1 MDARN
6 TALEEK
12 VAFLEDS
19 LSRLAR
25 TIEEMNVQL
34 VGVMKEVHNIRRT
47 RGPAEQVDAEDTEH
61 VPHF

>member
-1 MDARN
+1 MDNRI

-19 LSRLAR
+19 LSKIYR
-25 TIEEMNVQL
+25 TVEEMNVQL

-47 RGPAEQVDAEDTEH
+47 RGPADQIDTEDSEH
-61 VPHF
+61 GRHF

>member
-1 MDARN
+1 MDTRT

-19 LSRLAR
+19 LSKISR
-25 TIEEMNVQL
+25 TVEEMNVQL

-47 RGPAEQVDAEDTEH
+47 RSPADEADSEDAGQVR
-61 VPHF
+61 HF

>member
-1 MDARN
+1 MDTR
-6 TALEEK
+6 TVALEEK

-19 LSRLAR
+19 LSRLSK

-47 RGPAEQVDAEDTEH
+47 RSPGDQVDTEDSEH
-61 VPHF
+61 ARHF

>member
-1 MDARN
+1 MDNRI

-19 LSRLAR
+19 LSKISR
-25 TIEEMNVQL
+25 TVEEMNVQL

-47 RGPAEQVDAEDTEH
+47 RGPADQIDTEDSEH
-61 VPHF
+61 VRHF

>member
-1 MDARN
+1 MDNRI

-19 LSRLAR
+19 LSRISR

-47 RGPAEQVDAEDTEH
+47 RGSADQVDTDDTEH
-61 VPHF
+61 VRHF

>member
-1 MDARN
+1 MDTRT

-19 LSRLAR
+19 LSKISR
-25 TIEEMNVQL
+25 TVEEMNVQL

-47 RGPAEQVDAEDTEH
+47 RGPADQVDADDTEH

>member
-1 MDARN
+1 
-6 TALEEK
+6 

-19 LSRLAR
+19 LSKISR
-25 TIEEMNVQL
+25 TVEEMNVQL

-47 RGPAEQVDAEDTEH
+47 RGPADQVDAEDTEH